1 MNCLKLSV
9 SACLIVLSILAC
21 SFPAAASRAAARRTP
36 TPTPAAIQILPRPA
50 LSTPAARATGTLVQ
64 TQEPPPGQTV
74 AAATPTTAPPS
85 CLEGSWNI
93 TNLESAILAVIPA
106 DMIQS
111 YDLQFKEKKGSA
123 LLVISPGNRITLRAD
138 GLQLVYT
145 AKVTFFR
152 VPLIAAING
161 EAAGSYQLD
170 GNTLTTRNMNAA
182 GLSATVQL
190 AGKDL
195 VDPAVIAGA
204 IPLVQPPLNTA
215 SFTCLGDTLQ
225 LKLTAYG
232 DSVPALVFQRAN

>member
-1 MNCLKLSV
+1 M
-9 SACLIVLSILAC
+9 
-21 SFPAAASRAAARRTP
+21 
-36 TPTPAAIQILPRPA
+36 
-50 LSTPAARATGTLVQ
+50 Q
-64 TQEPPPGQTV
+64 TQEPTPVQSV
-74 AAATPTTAPPS
+74 AASTPTTALPS
-85 CLEGSWNI
+85 CLEGAWNI

-123 LLVISPGNRITLRAD
+123 QLVISPGNRIALRAD

-170 GNTLTTRNMNAA
+170 GNILTTQNMNAA

-215 SFTCLGDTLQ
+215 SFTCQGDTLQ